1 MKRVVVT
8 GGSSG
13 IGLATAKAYF
23 AAGCDVAIVAR
34 DPDKLAL
41 AVASIESQRQDSSQR
56 LISASADLSNF
67 SQAKAVIDHFAN
79 VDMTPDI
86 LVNSAGVILPGEFQS
101 MPVDHLTQNL
111 ESGFF
116 SVLWPCRAAAPHMAA
131 RGSGHI
137 VNVSS
142 VAGFLGIYGYTGYS
156 AAKYA
161 AIGFSEALRCE
172 MKPLGVSVHVVCPP
186 DTETPALTAER
197 AMRPPETEAIAG
209 SIKPISP
216 EVVAAAI
223 VKGVKSGRF
232 YIIPDATGRLLFRLK
247 GLIPGLFFALI
258 DADVRKARLRK

>member
-1 MKRVVVT
+1 MRCVVVT

-23 AAGCDVAIVAR
+23 ASGCDVAIVAR
-34 DPDKLAL
+34 DPDKLAS
-41 AVASIESQRQDSSQR
+41 AVAAIETERRDSSQR
-56 LISASADLSNF
+56 LMSASTDLSNF
-67 SQAKAVIDHFAN
+67 SQAKAVMDHFAYQ
-79 VDMTPDI
+79 DMVPDV

-116 SVLWPCRAAAPHMAA
+116 SVMWPCRAAVPYMAA

-161 AIGFSEALRCE
+161 VIGFSEALRCE
-172 MKPLGVSVHVVCPP
+172 MRPLGISVHVACPP
-186 DTETPALTAER
+186 DTETPALLAER
-197 AMRPPETEAIAG
+197 AMRPYETEAIAG

-216 EVVAAAI
+216 EIVAAAI
-223 VKGVKSGRF
+223 LKGVKAGRF
-232 YIIPDATGRLLFRLK
+232 HIIPGITSRLLFRLK
-247 GLIPGLFFALI
+247 GLIPEVVFTII